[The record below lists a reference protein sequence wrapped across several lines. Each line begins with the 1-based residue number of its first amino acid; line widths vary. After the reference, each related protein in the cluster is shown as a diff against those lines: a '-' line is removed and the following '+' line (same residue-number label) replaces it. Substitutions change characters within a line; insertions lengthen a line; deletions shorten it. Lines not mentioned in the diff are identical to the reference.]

1 MTIGPV
7 QPNVLGLQH
16 PDRTFT
22 ARITEELERS
32 RKTDTVRAIDAV
44 AIYKAASE
52 ELEAMHLRSPSP
64 NGPIAPGSPAPG
76 SASAGGSCGRVVRD
90 ARRRPAPAPAA
101 IGPMSGAPPRRSR
114 CAANTNRSRSL
125 YPRHSGYR
133 YRPSYRPVSSHDRA
147 AGRHP
152 GAGEGSAPRHPG
164 TRRASRSPSGGRGR
178 QARRRA
184 VAPSLRRVLATR
196 EIRTTTTKKSM
207 GEECRG

>member
-101 IGPMSGAPPRRSR
+101 IGRMSGAPPRRSR

-133 YRPSYRPVSSHDRA
+133 YRPSYRPVSSQDRA

-152 GAGEGSAPRHPG
+152 GAGEGSASRHPPSL
-164 TRRASRSPSGGRGR
+164 TISIRRAGPAGPATGGG
-178 QARRRA
+178 AL
-184 VAPSLRRVLATR
+184 P
-196 EIRTTTTKKSM
+196 
-207 GEECRG
+207 